1 MQKKNLIIL
10 GKKLKIW
17 QKIHSQEMEGK
28 KFIRLLAILALVAV
42 MSANSTPLADKAQKS
57 EAQLYYDQFP
67 ADSKYAKI

>member
-1 MQKKNLIIL
+1 
-10 GKKLKIW
+10 
-17 QKIHSQEMEGK
+17 MEGK